1 MVQQCS
7 SRLHFPNACNCA
19 IRLSMSSALSSTWS
33 PFGTEMPVSA
43 ACKPV
48 SIKIGTLGVVRISV
62 HQCKIYRPT
71 YGQLILQPSC
81 KPLRLDSDR
90 LCAA

>member
-1 MVQQCS
+1 
-7 SRLHFPNACNCA
+7 
-19 IRLSMSSALSSTWS
+19 MSSALSSTWS

-43 ACKPV
+43 ACRPGLLQN
-48 SIKIGTLGVVRISV
+48 GTFAVVRGSV
-62 HQCKIYRPT
+62 QQRKKWRPT
-71 YGQLILQPSC
+71 YRQFILQPRC